1 MKKPLFLLA
10 LACSLLVAPLHA
22 QRALPREDY
31 VIRLETC
38 EAILREFMADPATA
52 IPAHVL
58 REARGLIIINQ
69 FKGGFLLGVQD
80 GWGVIMVRRP
90 DGSWSVPGILT
101 AGELSIG
108 LQAGASSIET
118 VMVLMDEAP
127 VRKIFHQRFN
137 AAVDAKAVGG
147 PRAAETERAN
157 TELLDAEVLVYRK
170 SRGLFAGATLRTGWV
185 QRNDPA
191 NRVFFG
197 THHALPEILYSDW
210 VQPPVEALPLM
221 EFVQS
226 ITR

>member
-10 LACSLLVAPLHA
+10 LAWGLLLVPLHA
-22 QRALPREDY
+22 QRTLPREDY
-31 VIRLETC
+31 ITRLETC

-58 REARGLIIINQ
+58 REARGIIIVNQ
-69 FKGGFLLGVQD
+69 FKGGFVLGVKD

-90 DGSWSVPGILT
+90 DNSWSVPGILT

-108 LQAGASSIET
+108 FQAGANAVET
-118 VMVLMDEAP
+118 IMVLMNDEP
-127 VRKIFHQRFN
+127 VKRIFRQRFN
-137 AAVDAKAVGG
+137 AAVDAKAVAG
-147 PRAAETERAN
+147 PRAAETERAH
-157 TELLDAEVLVYRK
+157 TELIDAEVLLYSK
-170 SRGLFAGATLRTGWV
+170 SRGLYAGATLRTGWV

-197 THHALPEILYSDW
+197 THHALPELLYSNW
-210 VQPPVEALPLM
+210 VEAPIEARPLM